1 MLSRSRQLTL
11 AAVAASFILGLA
23 PPASAAETAS
33 SELVIIREGD
43 TVDGDLYAT
52 GVRVIIEGV
61 VEGDL
66 IAFAAEEVTISGQ
79 VTGSVLAV
87 APRVALSGDIGG
99 SLRASANRIEVSGWV
114 GADLVGAAIS
124 VSLDSSSEVSQDVVV
139 WAFNLTAAGTIGS
152 ALEGTQ
158 RTVGLQGVVNGDV
171 DVSVRRLTITGPLEV
186 AGDFGYRSA
195 VEAEGL
201 EQAAIGGVV
210 VHRSPLPAN
219 IRIRA
224 LGLLAK
230 FLAVLGLTTAAV
242 LVTWGWPGRT
252 RRAAGHIRKQPFKA
266 FGFGALIML
275 SPLLLVAVAAVLAG
289 LTPAAASLPLLAI
302 FGPLV
307 LATAGLVLVL
317 SLIAGVPTVLAL
329 GEVLPPKFAMYGS
342 VLAGSALVAVVW
354 MVPLVGLLVPLL
366 VLPTG
371 LGGWMLSLRG
381 DREPETA

>member
-1 MLSRSRQLTL
+1 MPSRSKQLTL
-11 AAVAASFILGLA
+11 AAVAASFILGLS

-66 IAFAAEEVTISGQ
+66 VAFAAEEVTISGQ

-99 SLRASANRIEVSGWV
+99 SLRASANRIEVSGSV

-124 VSLDSSSEVSQDVVV
+124 VNLDSSSEVSEDVVV
-139 WAFNLTAAGTIGS
+139 WAFNLNAAGTIGS
-152 ALEGTQ
+152 ALEGSQ

-186 AGDFGYRSA
+186 AGDLGYRSA

-201 EQAAIGGVV
+201 DQAAIGGAV
-210 VHRSPLPAN
+210 VHRSPLPPN
-219 IRIRA
+219 IRVRA

-252 RRAAGHIRKQPFKA
+252 RRAAEHIRKQPLKA

-275 SPLLLVAVAAVLAG
+275 SPLLLGAVAALLAG

-329 GEVLPPKFAMYGS
+329 GELLPPNFALYGS

-381 DREPETA
+381 DREPVTA